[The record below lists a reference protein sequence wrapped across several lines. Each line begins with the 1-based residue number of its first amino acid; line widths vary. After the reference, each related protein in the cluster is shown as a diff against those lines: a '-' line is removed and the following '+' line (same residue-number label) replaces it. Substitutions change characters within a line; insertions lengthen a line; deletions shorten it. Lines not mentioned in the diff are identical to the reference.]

1 MGLILP
7 RWGLI
12 LPRIPS
18 PTPVYSALTNTFWG
32 YVHNTPYLTPKHPF
46 PGLKLKVGKWT
57 TVCVKLIPMWQNIWK
72 VGKTFL
78 EVGKK
83 KYSWCHTP
91 TWTKIHKI
99 LSNFCR
105 ASWDKNTGDGC
116 PWTWILSPS
125 SLSHSKS
132 NPRTKSGWAWSLTSN
147 TCCSW
152 ERAVQPCWR
161 QVLGWPKCY

>member
-1 MGLILP
+1 MIKKKIPILGHFCPLFVQIAQMGLILP

-18 PTPVYSALTNTFWG
+18 PTPVLYSALTNTFWG
-32 YVHNTPYLTPKHPF
+32 YVHNTPDPTPKHPF

-83 KYSWCHTP
+83 KIFMMSYTHMNKDP
-91 TWTKIHKI
+91 QNPIQLLQGYGLERQYLR
-99 LSNFCR
+99 LSDFLVVLV
-105 ASWDKNTGDGC
+105 DEQ
-116 PWTWILSPS
+116 
-125 SLSHSKS
+125 HSD
-132 NPRTKSGWAWSLTSN
+132 T
-147 TCCSW
+147 
-152 ERAVQPCWR
+152 V
-161 QVLGWPKCY
+161 